1 MGKRSLYSL
10 ALGIMSFAFILLPT
24 HAAERITLT
33 YGIWGRSLA
42 ISDLDAFAQDGTLE
56 GSVGQF
62 LSSLSPEQQ
71 AQIREVL
78 QARYEVDPVMVSR
91 FSYTASGEQLLQ
103 EIGELVTTPTGQNG
117 WYGLRAALVLAASDP
132 DGLSILN
139 FLRQYPTDIQID
151 VRQALRQVELF
162 STLVDETEAWIA
174 KLEEQTEA
182 IASREVVTDPNPLA
196 DLRSLGHFDASVE
209 TLTLYDATR
218 DRTLVTDLY
227 RPDSTRLESEKV
239 PLIVVSNGLGA
250 RRDRFDDL
258 ANYLA
263 SYGFAVAIPDHPGS
277 DRQRLLDFYNGLQ
290 RENFEA
296 DEFIDRPLDIS
307 FLLDELEKRN
317 ATESDA
323 SLDLQRVGL
332 FGYSFGGTTALSL
345 AGAEI
350 DLNHLERDCE
360 TQPAT
365 INISLLYQC
374 RALAASRTSTQ
385 LRDERIQAIYVFV
398 PFGKSLF
405 GPDGMAQVE
414 TPIMWE
420 ATNQDILT
428 PLVIEQLPAFD
439 WLTGS
444 DRYLAVANGLPH
456 ARLTLDVINRLSNQN
471 LIWEDIKPITQTYHN
486 VLSLI
491 FFKAY
496 IAQEDRYRPYL
507 QASYIQ
513 EFANDVY
520 PLSFVR
526 SLPDYSPDE
535 LSILNTD

>member
-1 MGKRSLYSL
+1 MGIRPLYSL
-10 ALGIMSFAFILLPT
+10 ALGIMSSAFILLPT

-42 ISDLDAFAQDGTLE
+42 VSDLDAFAQDGTLE

-62 LSSLSPEQQ
+62 LSRLSPEQQ

-103 EIGELVTTPTGQNG
+103 EIGELVSTPAGQNG
-117 WYGLRAALVLAASDP
+117 LYGLRAALVLAASDP

-151 VRQALRQVELF
+151 IRQALRQVELF
-162 STLVDETEAWIA
+162 STLVDETDTWIA
-174 KLEEQTEA
+174 KLEQHTEA
-182 IASREVVTDPNPLA
+182 IASREPEISTNPLA
-196 DLRSLGHFDASVE
+196 DVRQPGSFDASVQ

-227 RPDSTRLESEKV
+227 RPNGSRPESGSI
-239 PLIVVSNGLGA
+239 PLIVISNGLGA
-250 RRDRFDDL
+250 RRDRFDEL

-296 DEFIDRPLDIS
+296 NEFIDRPLDIS

-317 ATESDA
+317 TNDRNAP
-323 SLDLQRVGL
+323 LDLQRVGL

-360 TQPAT
+360 TQPAV

-374 RALAASRTSTQ
+374 RALAASRISTP
-385 LRDERIQAIYVFV
+385 LRDERIQSIYVFV

-444 DRYLAVANGLPH
+444 DRYLAVASGLPH
-456 ARLTLDVINRLSNQN
+456 ARLTLDVINRLTNQN
-471 LIWEDIKPITQTYHN
+471 LVWDEIKPITQTYHN

-496 IAQEDRYRPYL
+496 IAQDDRYRSYL

-513 EFANDVY
+513 AFANDAY

-526 SLPDYSPDE
+526 SLPD
-535 LSILNTD
+535 